1 MSLILGGAGYIGENL
16 VRKVED
22 PIIYDIKRRCDILD
36 YRQLCD
42 SMKDASVCYHLAAIS
57 GRHAC
62 SDKPNLA
69 MRTNVEGTHNVL
81 RAAQKFGV
89 KVVFTSSIA
98 AVSLADYYGYTK
110 KIGELLCE
118 YFEAIICR
126 CSNVYGGYRYL
137 DKKNT
142 VISKFVKNDVLTIHG
157 EGLQLRDF
165 VHVDDVTDCLIK
177 ASQHEKGIYNICS
190 GEMTSIIDLA
200 KLILSLKGKGDIVYE
215 ERETVNSPRITPSFK
230 TKINLGMGLK
240 KLIL

>member
-22 PIIYDIKRRCDILD
+22 PIIYDIKFGNDILD
-36 YRQLCD
+36 YDLICK
-42 SMKDASVCYHLAAIS
+42 SMKEANVCYHLAAIS
-57 GRHAC
+57 GRKAC

-69 MRTNVEGTHNVL
+69 LRTNVEGTHNVL
-81 RAAQKFGV
+81 RAAQKYGV

-110 KIGELLCE
+110 KMGELLCE
-118 YFEAIICR
+118 HFEAIIFR

-137 DKKNT
+137 EKKDT

-157 EGLQLRDF
+157 DGLQVRDF
-165 VHVDDVTDCLIK
+165 VHVDDVTDLLLK
-177 ASQHEKGIYNICS
+177 THDHETGTYNICT

-200 KLILSLKGKGDIVYE
+200 ETILSLKGKGDIVYE
-215 ERETVNSPRITPSFK
+215 ERKTVNSPRLNPSFK
-230 TKINLGMGLK
+230 SKIRLEKGLK
-240 KLIL
+240 KLIR